1 MKVRFVDKEFSKTLF
16 KEYDSVESFIEDAIL
31 KEYDLFLVDDDRC
44 LKHTKYVY
52 ENIDLL
58 RLLLRKQVVM
68 FYQPIFSN
76 KDGFVYAYEALLRV
90 KYQEKYI
97 SPKTVFDIAKEI
109 GIGYLLDAICREQAI
124 TQYKQKGLKLF
135 VNINP
140 NSSNSGFFKR
150 GFTLDIALKNG
161 LKPENIV
168 LEITESEKFEDIKML
183 KEMLDYYKSAG
194 FSIAFDDFGT
204 GYNSLN
210 ILSQIEPDYIK
221 FPIEL
226 IKGISRSRLK
236 WQIVRGIMDM
246 AIKNGIKTIAEG
258 VENKDD
264 LQTIL
269 ELGIDY
275 SQGFLLGMP
284 EDSQELPKEGIMLLR
299 NIIIQRKLSSIKDR
313 YGITKEDLEA
323 VEIIKGAPEI
333 KRLIDMLKRNNLNW
347 LYLEDFDVLINEGC
361 IRKILNTISE
371 NLFYYKPI
379 DYFFE
384 HLDCHYKK
392 PEKIDIQDNILHAY
406 HMSVEKHLDVM
417 LVKNHQGILGVLTK
431 AKILERLFDTFYK
444 ITLYTNPL
452 TGLPGNVMI
461 EKEIESL
468 IEQKANAY
476 VVHIDISNFKPFNDA
491 YGFLAGDMMI
501 KKLAQTLQAF
511 AFRYDAFVGHIGGD
525 DFVVIFKDV
534 QNIEEV
540 VNKLYNEA
548 EEALKELY
556 QEEDVKNGYFVSK
569 DREGNVKRFPIAKIT
584 LAAANTLNYKSS
596 QEIAKKLAELKKE
609 SKKLLKPVVEEA
621 LSEFPVDES
630 VV

>member
-1 MKVRFVDKEFSKTLF
+1 MKVRLLNKEFSKSMF
-16 KEYDSVESFIEDAIL
+16 KEYDSIESFIEDDTL
-31 KEYDLFLVDDDRC
+31 KEYEYFLVDDNKC
-44 LKHTKYVY
+44 LKRTKYIY
-52 ENIDLL
+52 ENIDIL
-58 RLLLRKQVVM
+58 RLLLKKEVNM

-90 KYQEKYI
+90 RYQENYI
-97 SPKTVFDIAKEI
+97 SPKTVFDMAKEI
-109 GIGYLLDAICREQAI
+109 GIEYMLDAICREQTI
-124 TQYKQKGLKLF
+124 LQYKQRGLKLF
-135 VNINP
+135 ININP

-150 GFTLDIALKNG
+150 GFTLNVVLQNNI
-161 LKPENIV
+161 KPENVV
-168 LEITESEKFEDIKML
+168 LELTESEKFEDVKAL
-183 KEMLDYYKSAG
+183 KEILEYYKSIG

-258 VENKDD
+258 IENKED
-264 LQTIL
+264 LNTVL

-284 EDSQELPKEGIMLLR
+284 SDSQELPKEGIMLLR
-299 NIIIQRKLSSIKDR
+299 NIIIQKKLNSIKDR
-313 YGITKEDLEA
+313 YNITKEDLEP
-323 VEIIKGAPEI
+323 VQMVKGKPDIKY
-333 KRLIDMLKRNNLNW
+333 LIEVFKKNSLDW
-347 LYLEDFDVLINEGC
+347 LYLEDFDTLVNETC
-361 IRKILNTISE
+361 IKRILNSFSE
-371 NLFYYKPI
+371 NLFYYKSI

-384 HLDCHYKK
+384 HIDCHYQY

-406 HMSVEKHLDVM
+406 HMSVEKHLDVIM
-417 LVKNHQGILGVLTK
+417 VKNHQGILGVLTK

-461 EKEIESL
+461 EKEIEL
-468 IEQKANAY
+468 AIEQKISAY

-501 KKLAQTLQAF
+501 KKLAQTLQSF
-511 AFRYDAFVGHIGGD
+511 AFKYDAFVGHIGED
-525 DFVVIFKDV
+525 DFVIIFKNIKD
-534 QNIEEV
+534 IEEV
-540 VNKLYNEA
+540 LNSLYEEA
-548 EEALKELY
+548 TEALKELY
-556 QEEDVKNGYFVSK
+556 QEEDVKNGFFISK
-569 DREGNVKRFPIAKIT
+569 DREGNIKQFPIAKIT
-584 LAAANTLNYKSS
+584 MAAANTLKYKNS
-596 QEIAKKLAELKKE
+596 QDMAKKLAELKKE
-609 SKKLLKPVVEEA
+609 SKRLLKPVVEA
-621 LSEFPVDES
+621 LSEFTTSQVS
-630 VV
+630 T